1 MAVSNINGLNGA
13 PLRSGG
19 GKTSGAR
26 AAQKPAS
33 GEAAASSSP
42 VAADSLKGSERLRAL
57 EASVAKTPEV
67 NVERVNAL
75 KQAIADG
82 SYQVNTA
89 KLADKL
95 VEMESSFRR

>member
-19 GKTSGAR
+19 GKTAGAQ

-33 GEAAASSSP
+33 GEAAASPPP
-42 VAADSLKGSERLRAL
+42 VADSLKGSERLRAL